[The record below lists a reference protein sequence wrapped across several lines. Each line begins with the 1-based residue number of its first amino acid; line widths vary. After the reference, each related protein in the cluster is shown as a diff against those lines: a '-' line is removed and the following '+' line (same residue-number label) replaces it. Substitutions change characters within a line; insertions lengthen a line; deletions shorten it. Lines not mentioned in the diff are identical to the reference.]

1 MMLSAILRT
10 SALPVSGPFPTPD
23 PFLFCVYHVDDYP
36 ADESGGRMEAP
47 SHGDG
52 ADFDPSAPYRMYHG
66 DRVPGFPAHPH
77 RGFETVTA
85 TVEGTIDH
93 ADSVGNAGRYGG
105 GDVQWMTAG
114 GGVVHGEMFPLVHSD
129 GPNRLRL
136 FQIWLNLP
144 ARSKMVPPGFAMF
157 WAEDVPVW
165 ESEDEGGGRGGAS
178 VKVWAG
184 DYFGMGDVQNSPTP
198 NSWAADPQND
208 VAIFHITIRPGGRMV
223 LPKANRGGV
232 NRSLYLVEGHGNGVR
247 VDGRV
252 LSERVCLEM
261 DATAD
266 VIIELPSTDA
276 DGASNRND
284 DDGRQRTEFL
294 LLQGRPIGEPVAQR
308 GPFVMNTPSEL
319 QEAFADYRRTEFG
332 GWPWPR
338 NDMVFPKGRGRFA
351 LVDGVETRP
360 PSTDG
365 EKDEL

>member
-1 MMLSAILRT
+1 M
-10 SALPVSGPFPTPD
+10 
-23 PFLFCVYHVDDYP
+23 
-36 ADESGGRMEAP
+36 
-47 SHGDG
+47 
-52 ADFDPSAPYRMYHG
+52 
-66 DRVPGFPAHPH
+66 
-77 RGFETVTA
+77 
-85 TVEGTIDH
+85 
-93 ADSVGNAGRYGG
+93 
-105 GDVQWMTAG
+105 
-114 GGVVHGEMFPLVHSD
+114 
-129 GPNRLRL
+129 
-136 FQIWLNLP
+136 
-144 ARSKMVPPGFAMF
+144 
-157 WAEDVPVW
+157 
-165 ESEDEGGGRGGAS
+165 
-178 VKVWAG
+178 WAG